1 MKKVL
6 ILLMTML
13 LCIGT
18 AGCGG
23 KEEPETEKETERKE
37 ETTEAA
43 KAEAGDLYQTRELK
57 IVSCDNVEF
66 QIPAT
71 IIISASGEWTYY
83 YYGNS
88 FLALNVTDAG
98 SLDNEGFI
106 AEKDVFIEG
115 MSESGGEIISSAVA
129 EAAGEKAIEVVM
141 TQEANEIEYQVYSLS
156 FIYGPMRYSMAWM
169 IEKDS
174 DIDAAATYE
183 VFKGSI
189 EIREHEETDAS
200 GDPTS
205 WKLLSDL
212 KKKNG
217 NLQHIAVYN
226 EETDPNEI
234 MGTEGAYITKA
245 DFSDSRVTRTEEG
258 LAGGT
263 IETFL
268 TEEDCR
274 ARAENLESQKD
285 PSMGALQLKQYI
297 YQHGKI
303 LFRVSMDLPEAQAEE
318 YDKQLEELL
327 LEYESGVSPEEGTK
341 AAETENAEETEAAE
355 AAEETE
361 AREETE
367 AEQPAGASP
376 TTGER
381 NALASAKQYLSL
393 MPFSYT
399 GLIEQLEF
407 EKYSHEEAVYAA
419 DHCNADWNE
428 QAAEAAKNYLDLM
441 SFSRDGLIEQL
452 EFEGYTHEQAVYG
465 VEQNGY

>member
-1 MKKVL
+1 MKK
-6 ILLMTML
+6 LLTLLTAML
-13 LCIGT
+13 LCAVIA

-37 ETTEAA
+37 ETA
-43 KAEAGDLYQTRELK
+43 KAETGDLYGERELK
-57 IVSCDNVEF
+57 TVACDEVVF

-71 IIISASGEWTYY
+71 IIIEADGEWTYY

-88 FLALNVTDAG
+88 YFALNVTDAG
-98 SLDNEGFI
+98 DLNNEDLI
-106 AEKDVFIEG
+106 ANKDMYIEG
-115 MSESGGEIISSAVA
+115 MTKGGGTVISDAVV
-129 EAAGEKAIEVVM
+129 ELSGEKAIELVM
-141 TQEANEIEYQVYSLS
+141 TQEAGGIEYQVYSLC
-156 FIYGPMRYSMAWM
+156 FAYGSTRYSLAWM

-174 DIDAAATYE
+174 DIDPLTTYE
-183 VFKGSI
+183 TFLKTVAM
-189 EIREHEETDAS
+189 EAHEETDAY

-212 KKKNG
+212 KKKNS
-217 NLQHIAVYN
+217 NLQHITVYN
-226 EETDPNEI
+226 EDTDPNKI
-234 MGTEGAYITKA
+234 MGEAGAYITKA
-245 DFSDSRVTRTEEG
+245 DFSDSRVIRTEEG

-285 PSMGALQLKQYI
+285 PDMGVLQLKQYI

-303 LFRVSMDLPEAQAEE
+303 LFRVSMDLPEIFAEE

-327 LEYESGVSPEEGTK
+327 LEYDGKLNSEEETETGEEPEET
-341 AAETENAEETEAAE
+341 ETAEETEAAGE
-355 AAEETE
+355 TEEVEETE
-361 AREETE
+361 E
-367 AEQPAGASP
+367 AETASSSP

-381 NALASAKQYLSL
+381 NALSSAKQYLSI

-407 EKYSHEEAVYAA
+407 EQYSHEEAVYAA
-419 DHCNADWNE
+419 DNCNADWNE
-428 QAAEAAKNYLDLM
+428 QAAKSAKKYLDIM
-441 SFSRDGLIEQL
+441 SFSRNGLIEQL
-452 EFEGYTHEQAVYG
+452 EYEGYTHEEAVYG